1 MMELLIKYSAMIL
14 AFMIAIIGHEI
25 MHGLVAYHYGDDT
38 AKREG
43 RLSINP
49 IKHIDP
55 FGSIIFPIIL
65 YVSQKMAGGA
75 DPIIFGWA
83 KPVPVNIF
91 TVINRGGY
99 MAAVAVSLAGVTY
112 NFLMALIASSILP
125 IFYPPHG
132 MFEGF
137 MFLLM
142 FYLVVVNVILA
153 VFNLWPVPPL
163 DGANAVKYLALQFK
177 WYKIAEIFNKLEPYG
192 MILLLI
198 ILFTPLSNYF
208 FAPAQ
213 WLIAWML
220 G

>member
-1 MMELLIKYSAMIL
+1 
-14 AFMIAIIGHEI
+14 
-25 MHGLVAYHYGDDT
+25 
-38 AKREG
+38 
-43 RLSINP
+43 
-49 IKHIDP
+49 
-55 FGSIIFPIIL
+55 
-65 YVSQKMAGGA
+65 
-75 DPIIFGWA
+75 
-83 KPVPVNIF
+83 
-91 TVINRGGY
+91 

-208 FAPAQ
+208 FCTGTVADSVDAGVGYFLNHP
-213 WLIAWML
+213 LTFSIASSRRL
-220 G
+220 LCSFISPVKLS